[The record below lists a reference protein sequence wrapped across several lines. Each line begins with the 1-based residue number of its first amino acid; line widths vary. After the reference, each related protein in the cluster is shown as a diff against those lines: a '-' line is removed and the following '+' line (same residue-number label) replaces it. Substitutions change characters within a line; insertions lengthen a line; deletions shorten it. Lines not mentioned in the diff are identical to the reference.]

1 MIERLT
7 EEHIPE
13 VALIERL
20 CFSEPWSEKSLGILT
35 QKNAVGFVALESGR
49 MAAYGGMICVLDEGQ
64 ITNIAAH
71 PDLRRKGYGEA
82 VTRALINYGKE
93 NGLIAIYLEVR
104 RSNGAARALY
114 SKLGFEEI
122 GERKG
127 FYRNPCEDA
136 VLMKITL

>member
-35 QKNAVGFVALESGR
+35 QKNAVGFVALDSGR
-49 MAAYGGMICVLDEGQ
+49 VAAYGGMICVLDEGQ

-122 GERKG
+122 ET
-127 FYRNPCEDA
+127 D
-136 VLMKITL
+136 